1 MAWLPNGIL
10 WCLFHWSFGWPIM
23 VTLLPITLLLPW
35 IVQRRRNTSVGI
47 IIHGVFNAAGFI
59 AAVSGAGT

>member
-1 MAWLPNGIL
+1 L
-10 WCLFHWSFGWPIM
+10 GWPIL

-47 IIHGVFNAAGFI
+47 IIHAVFNATGFI
-59 AAVSGAGT
+59 LATSALAAP